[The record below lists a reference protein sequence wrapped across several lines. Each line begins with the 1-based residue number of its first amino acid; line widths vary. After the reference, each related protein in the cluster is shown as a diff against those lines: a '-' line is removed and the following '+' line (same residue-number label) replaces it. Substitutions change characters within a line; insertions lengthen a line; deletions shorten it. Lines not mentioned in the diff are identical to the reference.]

1 FVQDIAMGYVGY
13 MARAALGPWGGAVTH
28 RVRVR
33 RTLVYGAPDMKT
45 PPLMALPFGAQIT
58 MAEPSAPFSRT
69 AQGTY
74 VVSDHL
80 SPLDIHETDPVA
92 VAHGFLDAPYLWG
105 GNSPDGVDCSGLVQA
120 GLSACGLPCPGDSD
134 QQQAALGPR
143 LPPQTPKQRGDLL
156 FWRGHV
162 AWVVDAQTLLHA
174 NAHHMAVAHEPIETA
189 ILRIA
194 AQGDGPMTAHIRPEV
209 PR

>member
-1 FVQDIAMGYVGY
+1 TEGRFAQTS
-13 MARAALGPWGGAVTH
+13 LGHIPTQH
-28 RVRVR
+28 
-33 RTLVYGAPDMKT
+33 LAP
-45 PPLMALPFGAQIT
+45 LPHAF
-58 MAEPSAPFSRT
+58 P
-69 AQGTY
+69 
-74 VVSDHL
+74 
-80 SPLDIHETDPVA
+80 DPAA
-92 VAHGFLDAPYLWG
+92 VAELFLGTPYLWG
-105 GNSPDGVDCSGLVQA
+105 GNSRWGIDCSGLVQA
-120 GLSACGLPCPGDSD
+120 AFLACGIPCPGDSD